1 MTDDSS
7 AHDSA
12 APKADGTTRRDFLT
26 LTASAVGAVGVGAVA
41 IPFINSMNPAADVLA
56 QASIDVEL
64 GDIQPGSSKVVM
76 WRGKPV
82 FIRHRTQT
90 EIDKLQKTPL
100 RELPDPQT
108 DLERFSKN
116 PAWLVVVGVCT
127 HLGCVPNERRGMQT
141 DGVDGGWLCACHGS
155 VYDGSGRIVKGP
167 APKNLEVPSYQF
179 MNGNKTLRIG

>member
-1 MTDDSS
+1 MSDNSPAQDSTEP
-7 AHDSA
+7 HI
-12 APKADGTTRRDFLT
+12 DGTTRRDFLT

-64 GDIQPGSSKVVM
+64 SEIQPGASKVVM

-82 FIRHRTQT
+82 FIRHRTQA
-90 EIDKLQKTPL
+90 EIDKLQKTSL

-108 DLERFSKN
+108 DQERFSKN

-127 HLGCVPNERRGMQT
+127 HLGCVPNERRGLQS

-155 VYDGSGRIVKGP
+155 VYDGSGRIIKGP

-179 MNGNKTLRIG
+179 MNNNKTLRIG